1 MQDISKLLME
11 AADIFSKLARQFE
24 ESERKQ
30 DDRIAAIEHT
40 AYNTKETLRTVAT
53 SILNQ
58 LE

>member
-1 MQDISKLLME
+1 MQDISKLLTE

-30 DDRIAAIEHT
+30 NDRIDAIEHT
-40 AYNTKETLRTVAT
+40 AYNTKEALRTVAT